1 MKIVDVA
8 KMTSSSGLTE
18 EGRKLYLIMSVI
30 LNLEQACLI
39 FLQANSR
46 QLRFLLLVLCVLI
59 LHVHKCC
66 QKILRRRRGLLAI
79 ML

>member
-39 FLQANSR
+39 FYKLTLDN
-46 QLRFLLLVLCVLI
+46 
-59 LHVHKCC
+59 
-66 QKILRRRRGLLAI
+66 
-79 ML
+79 

>member
-39 FLQANSR
+39 FY
-46 QLRFLLLVLCVLI
+46 
-59 LHVHKCC
+59 
-66 QKILRRRRGLLAI
+66 RRTLDN
-79 ML
+79 